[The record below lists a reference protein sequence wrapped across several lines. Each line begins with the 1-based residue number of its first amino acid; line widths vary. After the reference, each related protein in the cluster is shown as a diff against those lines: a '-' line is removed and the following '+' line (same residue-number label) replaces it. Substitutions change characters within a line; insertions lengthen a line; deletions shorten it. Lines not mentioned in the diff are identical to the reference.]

1 MTDNSEHE
9 TKRPLSLGGNRP
21 GGRLEL
27 KKPVDASSEQIRQQF
42 THGRSKPVIVEVKKN
57 RSGPPVI
64 PGRTPAA
71 PTAPAAAAP
80 GSTARP
86 GATVTH
92 GPTVRPVS
100 PHPSVIQARSPEGQA
115 PQARTPVARPLE
127 TEAPEARTLDVQ
139 VSETPAPETAPPEI
153 GTSETPTPETGA
165 SEVRPA
171 ELPVEARA
179 PQPVVEPAPVQPE
192 PTTVPPTPAAE
203 TKAASARPETPPSAA
218 PQPAARGESG
228 RSGGPQRP
236 VARPAMTGTL
246 RRGPARTL
254 TDEER
259 AQRVKAL
266 QGMMRSEE
274 QTKREEETRR
284 AREEIDRLNRED
296 EARRKSDEEARQ
308 RMAEEAKRKNEEEA
322 KRKTEEEGRRQQK
335 TEEDSRRQVA
345 ERAGRNAAAKVEALT
360 TAGKIKAVT
369 PEPEPDDGPKRGGA
383 GARAG
388 LRKTTTAMPVRGDQR
403 RRDGKLTVSRA
414 LSDDEGERMR
424 SLAATRRRQERERL
438 LRHQPVEQTKVVRDV
453 VVPETITVQELAQR
467 MAERGVDVIKSLM
480 RAGVM
485 ATINQVIDADTAE
498 LIVSEFGHNVK
509 RVAEADVEIGLKGA
523 ADEDEHL
530 ESRPPVVT
538 IMGHVDHGKTS
549 LLDALRQT
557 DVVSGEAG
565 GITQHIGAY
574 QVTLPSGHKITFID
588 TPGHQ
593 AFTAMRARGANVTD
607 IVVLVV
613 AADDGIMEQT
623 VEAIRHAKAANAPM
637 IVAINK
643 IDKPGANPTRV
654 REELLQHEIV
664 VEAMGGDVLDV
675 EVSALQKTGLDKL
688 EEAILLQAEL
698 LDLKANPNRTAE
710 GVIIEAKLERGRGP
724 VATVL
729 VQRGTLHVG
738 DIFVAGGEWG
748 RVRALVDDRG
758 AQIKDAPPGTP
769 VEVLGLNGAP
779 LAGDDFSV
787 VDTESR
793 AREITEFR
801 QRRKREA
808 AIAAGGRGTLE
819 EMFAQIASGTAKEL
833 PIVVKSDVQGSLEAI
848 LASLKGLGTDEV
860 AVRILHGGVGGINES
875 DVNLAHASNA
885 AVIGFNVRANPQARD
900 LARRDNV
907 EIRYYSIIYDVIDDI
922 RKTLEGML
930 APTLRENFLGNA
942 QIREI
947 FEITKTGKVAGC
959 YVTEGQVR
967 RGAKVRLLRN
977 DVVIHEGALKTLR
990 RFKDDVREV
999 KEGYECGMA
1008 FENYTDIQVGDVIEC
1023 FEIEEIA
1030 RTL

>member
-1 MTDNSEHE
+1 MTDNSEQE
-9 TKRPLSLGGNRP
+9 TKRPLSLARP

-27 KKPVDASSEQIRQQF
+27 KKPIDAGSGQIRQSF
-42 THGRSKPVIVEVKKN
+42 THGRSKPVTVEVKKK
-57 RSGPPVI
+57 RIVEPAL
-64 PGRTPAA
+64 PGRPGQAAAPAPAAPAPAVRPVQTLSTVRPASPQPTPVQARAPEIPTEIETPAA
-71 PTAPAAAAP
+71 PQPVEVKAPPTVEPIVEAEVSAPPAAPEPEIIKPAVEVEPAIVTP
-80 GSTARP
+80 PVAARP
-86 GATVTH
+86 ERVEPSRIPA
-92 GPTVRPVS
+92 PRPVS
-100 PHPSVIQARSPEGQA
+100 
-115 PQARTPVARPLE
+115 
-127 TEAPEARTLDVQ
+127 
-139 VSETPAPETAPPEI
+139 
-153 GTSETPTPETGA
+153 
-165 SEVRPA
+165 RPA
-171 ELPVEARA
+171 TA
-179 PQPVVEPAPVQPE
+179 
-192 PTTVPPTPAAE
+192 
-203 TKAASARPETPPSAA
+203 
-218 PQPAARGESG
+218 
-228 RSGGPQRP
+228 
-236 VARPAMTGTL
+236 GTL
-246 RRGPARTL
+246 RRGTGAPARTL

-259 AQRVKAL
+259 ASRVNAL
-266 QGMMRSEE
+266 KGMLRTDEL
-274 QTKREEETRR
+274 TKRQVEQEVIRR
-284 AREEIDRLNRED
+284 AREEVERQRQQD
-296 EARRKSDEEARQ
+296 EVQRRADEEARQ
-308 RMAEEAKRKNEEEA
+308 RIAEETRRKSEEEA
-322 KRKTEEEGRRQQK
+322 KRKTEDESRRLQK
-335 TEEDSRRQVA
+335 TEEDSRREIAVG
-345 ERAGRNAAAKVEALT
+345 AGRKAAAKVEALT
-360 TAGKIKAVT
+360 ATGKIKPVL
-369 PEPEPDDGPKRGGA
+369 EPEADDGPKRPGA
-383 GARAG
+383 ARAG
-388 LRKTTTAMPVRGDQR
+388 LRKPAVPLPVKTDQR
-403 RRDGKLTVSRA
+403 RRDGGKITVSRA
-414 LSDDEGERMR
+414 LSGDEGERMR
-424 SLAATRRRQERERL
+424 SLASQRRANERERR
-438 LRHQPVEQTKVVRDV
+438 RHQPVEQVKVVRDV
-453 VVPETITVQELAQR
+453 VLPETITVQELAQR
-467 MAERGVDVIKSLM
+467 MAERGADVIKSLM

-509 RVAEADVEIGLKGA
+509 RVAEADVEIGLKGEV
-523 ADEDEHL
+523 DEDEHL

-574 QVTLPSGHKITFID
+574 QVTLPSGRKITFID

-613 AADDGIMEQT
+613 AADDGIKEQT
-623 VEAIRHAKAANAPM
+623 VEAIRHAKAANAPI

-643 IDKPGANPTRV
+643 MDKPGANPTRV
-654 REELLQHEIV
+654 REELLQHDIV
-664 VEAMGGDVLDV
+664 VEAMGGEVLDV

-698 LDLKANPNRTAE
+698 LDLRANPKRSAE

-729 VQRGTLHVG
+729 VQRGTLKVG
-738 DIFVAGGEWG
+738 DIFVAGGEFG
-748 RVRALVDDRG
+748 RVRALVDERG
-758 AQIKDAPPGTP
+758 NQVKDAPPGSP

-787 VDTESR
+787 VESESR

-801 QRRKREA
+801 QRRKRDA
-808 AIAAGGRGTLE
+808 ANAAGGRGTLE
-819 EMFAQIASGTAKEL
+819 EMFAQIASGAVKEL
-833 PIVVKSDVQGSLEAI
+833 PMVVKSDVQGSLEAI

-922 RKTLEGML
+922 RRTLEGML

-947 FEITKTGKVAGC
+947 FDITKTGKVAGC
-959 YVTEGQVR
+959 YITEGVVR

-977 DVVIHEGALKTLR
+977 DIVIHEGALKTLR